1 MRYIGRPANDCTRI
15 GATLHTYSPSVIR
28 WGVFVFP
35 GLNPNRSRPN
45 RAGAVGVFY
54 SALQAIALPGPSYAV
69 TGATMTTQRE
79 TAMRAARWE
88 LRQRGAAL
96 TVENAERAL
105 DDIARADPD
114 KVAAVWWRTATD
126 RQWRLFCREWPTFAE
141 GQ

>member
-1 MRYIGRPANDCTRI
+1 MEQ
-15 GATLHTYSPSVIR
+15 ATQI
-28 WGVFVFP
+28 
-35 GLNPNRSRPN
+35 
-45 RAGAVGVFY
+45 
-54 SALQAIALPGPSYAV
+54 
-69 TGATMTTQRE
+69 E

-114 KVAAVWWRTATD
+114 TVAAVWWQSATD

-141 GQ
+141 GR